1 MKTRT
6 RGKKLLSSLLL
17 SLQYSGSYAKESESI
32 FLKRSCRWR
41 KSGDDSLSMDE
52 EEVEEKFLEGA

>member
-1 MKTRT
+1 MEKVT
-6 RGKKLLSSLLL
+6 SSLLL
-17 SLQYSGSYAKESESI
+17 SATMLRELRERGEI

-52 EEVEEKFLEGA
+52 EEVEEIFGGA